1 MKDIGLNIACVCG
14 VSHRNWYLQDYY
26 TLMFHFSAKDEL
38 VIHTLNTISSK
49 SASLFKNYSFLHCVI
64 PSLLLS
70 KSLCIG

>member
-1 MKDIGLNIACVCG
+1 MKNIGLNIACVCG

-49 SASLFKNYSFLHCVI
+49 SVFEPYPSRCSKITLSFIVI
-64 PSLLLS
+64 V
-70 KSLCIG
+70 